1 MAQQRGSRMSDE
13 PLLSL
18 PLRPLETISRP
29 TFLLPAGAWDAH
41 VHIFGG
47 AERYPHVAKPHYTL
61 PDGTLAQ
68 YSPLMSHLGI
78 ERFVIVQPSFYGCDN
93 SCLLDSLVE
102 LGDVARGVV
111 MIEPDITD
119 AELISFHRRGVR
131 AVRLDLF
138 KRAREPVAAVKSYIE
153 KMAFRVGPL
162 GWHLQFYAPGYV
174 VRDLIHFF
182 RTLQIDFVIDHM
194 GYMLEEDGLRSEDF
208 SALLD
213 LLAGGHCY
221 LKLSGAYRIAKLRGY
236 EYVQPVAKAIVD
248 RAPERAL
255 WGSDWPHISYADRD
269 TGELLSLLERWAP
282 SLSARHKI
290 LVENPNRLFGGL

>member
-1 MAQQRGSRMSDE
+1 MSDE

-41 VHIFGG
+41 VHIFGP
-47 AERYPHVAKPHYTL
+47 AERYPHVEKPHYTL

-68 YSPLMSHLGI
+68 YRSLMPRLGI

-93 SCLLDSLVE
+93 SCLLDALDEV
-102 LGDVARGVV
+102 GDRARGVV
-111 MIEPDITD
+111 MIEPDIND
-119 AELISFHRRGVR
+119 AELDSYHRRGVR

-138 KRAREPVAAVKSYIE
+138 KRAGEPLAALKSYVTQ
-153 KMAFRVGPL
+153 MAARVDAL

-194 GYMLEEDGLRSEDF
+194 GYMLEEDGLRGEDF

-213 LLAGGHCY
+213 LLRGRHCY
-221 LKLSGAYRIAKLRGY
+221 VKLSGAYRIAKLRGY
-236 EYVQPVAKAIVD
+236 EYVEPVAKAIIE
-248 RAPERAL
+248 RAPDRAL
-255 WGSDWPHISYADRD
+255 WGSDWPHISYSDRD
-269 TGELLSLLERWAP
+269 TGELLNLLERWAP
-282 SLSARHKI
+282 SESVRQKI
-290 LVENPNRLFGGL
+290 LVENPNRLFGVS

>member
-1 MAQQRGSRMSDE
+1 MSGE

-18 PLRPLETISRP
+18 PLRPLETISHP
-29 TFLLPAGAWDAH
+29 TFPLPAGAWDVH
-41 VHIFGG
+41 VHIFGP
-47 AERYPHVAKPHYTL
+47 ALKYRHIEKPHYTL

-68 YSPLMSHLGI
+68 YRNLMPRLGI

-93 SCLLDSLVE
+93 SCLVDTLVE
-102 LGDVARGVV
+102 VGDRARGVV

-119 AELISFHRRGVR
+119 AELEGFHQRGVR

-138 KRAREPVAAVKSYIE
+138 KRACEPSAEVKSHI
-153 KMAFRVGPL
+153 KQMAARVDPL

-174 VRDLIHFF
+174 VRDLTDFF

-194 GYMLEEDGLRSEDF
+194 GYMLEEDGLRSKDF

-213 LLAGGHCY
+213 LLAGGRCF

-236 EYVQPVAKAIVD
+236 EYVEPLAKAIVE
-248 RAPERAL
+248 RAPDRAL
-255 WGSDWPHISYADRD
+255 WGSDWPHISYSDRD
-269 TGELLSLLERWAP
+269 TGELLNLLARWAP
-282 SLSARHKI
+282 SESSRQKI
-290 LVENPNRLFGGL
+290 LVENPNHLFGFS

>member
-1 MAQQRGSRMSDE
+1 MSDE

-29 TFLLPAGAWDAH
+29 TFLPPAGACDAH
-41 VHIFGG
+41 VHIFGSV
-47 AERYPHVAKPHYTL
+47 EKYPHVEKPHYTL

-68 YSPLMSHLGI
+68 YRSLMPRLGI

-93 SCLLDSLVE
+93 SCLLDTLDGV
-102 LGDVARGVV
+102 GDRARGVV
-111 MIEPDITD
+111 MIEPDISD
-119 AELISFHRRGVR
+119 AELDSFHGRGVR
-131 AVRLDLF
+131 AIRLDLF
-138 KRAREPVAAVKSYIE
+138 KRARESLAALKSYVTQ
-153 KMAFRVGPL
+153 MAARVDPL

-174 VRDLIHFF
+174 VRDLMHFF

-194 GYMLEEDGLRSEDF
+194 GYMLEEDGLRGEDF

-213 LLAGGHCY
+213 LLGGGHCY

-236 EYVQPVAKAIVD
+236 EYVEPVAKAIAE
-248 RAPERAL
+248 RAPDRAL
-255 WGSDWPHISYADRD
+255 WGSDWPHISYSDRD

-282 SLSARHKI
+282 SQSVRQKI
-290 LVENPNRLFGGL
+290 LVENPNRLFGFP

>member
-1 MAQQRGSRMSDE
+1 MSDE

-29 TFLLPAGAWDAH
+29 TFLLPSGAWDTH
-41 VHIFGG
+41 VHIFGPP
-47 AERYPHVAKPHYTL
+47 ERYAHVEKPHYTL

-68 YSPLMSHLGI
+68 YRSLMPRLGVQ
-78 ERFVIVQPSFYGCDN
+78 RFVIVQPSYYGTDN
-93 SCLLDSLVE
+93 SCLLDTLVE
-102 LGDVARGVV
+102 VGDRARGVV
-111 MIEPDITD
+111 MIEPDMTD
-119 AELISFHRRGVR
+119 AELAGFHRRGVR

-138 KRAREPVAAVKSYIE
+138 KRAHEPRATIKSYITQ
-153 KMAFRVGPL
+153 MAARVGPL

-174 VRDLIHFF
+174 VRDLVHFF
-182 RTLQIDFVIDHM
+182 GTLQIDFVIDHM

-213 LLAGGHCY
+213 LLEGGHCY

-236 EYVQPVAKAIVD
+236 EYVEPVARAIVERAPDKAI
-248 RAPERAL
+248 
-255 WGSDWPHISYADRD
+255 WGSDWPHISYSDRD

-282 SLSARHKI
+282 SESARRQI
-290 LVENPNRLFGGL
+290 LVENPNRLFGAL